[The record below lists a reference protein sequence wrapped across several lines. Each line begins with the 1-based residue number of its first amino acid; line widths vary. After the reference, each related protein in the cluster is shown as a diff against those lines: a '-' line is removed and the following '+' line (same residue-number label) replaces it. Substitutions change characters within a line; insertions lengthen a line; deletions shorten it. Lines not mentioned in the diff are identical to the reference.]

1 MAKISNFMNWPP
13 LLLASASPRRKALL
27 EGLGADIII
36 KPAGVDEENCGF
48 SDPRKIAEHLAEQ
61 KALFLG
67 KKWRVSFGSRLI
79 LAADTVVAY
88 RHHVLGKPADERDAR
103 RMIKIL
109 SGQWH
114 QVYTGLCLYDPVN
127 KIKLIGHEMTRV
139 KFRKLSLPEIKRY
152 AATGEPMDKAGAYG
166 IQGLGSLLVE
176 GIDGCY
182 FNVMGLPLVKL
193 NAMIHKMEILRC
205 KKSSPGRTAP

>member
-1 MAKISNFMNWPP
+1 MAQISNFIKWPP

-27 EGLGADIII
+27 EGLGADVIIR
-36 KPAGVDEENCGF
+36 PAEVDEEDCGL
-48 SDPRKIAEHLAEQ
+48 SDPQKIAEYLAEL
-61 KALFLG
+61 KALFRG
-67 KKWRVSFGSRLI
+67 NNRRASFGSRLI

-88 RHHVLGKPADERDAR
+88 RHHVMGKPVDEKDAR

-114 QVYTGLCLYDPVN
+114 QVYTGLCLYDPVSQ
-127 KIKLIGHEMTRV
+127 IKLTGHEMTRV
-139 KFRKLSLPEIKRY
+139 KFRQLSLPEIERY
-152 AATGEPMDKAGAYG
+152 VATGEPMDKAGAYG

-176 GIDGCY
+176 RIDGCY

-193 NAMIHKMEILRC
+193 NAMIQKMEILRC
-205 KKSSPGRTAP
+205 KK

>member
-1 MAKISNFMNWPP
+1 MAKISNIISWPP

-36 KPAGVDEENCGF
+36 KPAEVDEESCVL
-48 SDPRKIAEHLAEQ
+48 SDPQRIAEYLAEQ

-67 KKWRVSFGSRLI
+67 KKWRASGGSRLI
-79 LAADTVVAY
+79 LGADTVVAY
-88 RHHVLGKPADERDAR
+88 CHHILGKPADEKDAR

-127 KIKLIGHEMTRV
+127 KIKLTSHEMTRV
-139 KFRKLSLPEIKRY
+139 KFRRLLLSEIKNY

-176 GIDGCY
+176 RINGCY
-182 FNVMGLPLVKL
+182 FNVMGLPLARL
-193 NAMIHKMEILRC
+193 NTMIQRMEYLRC
-205 KKSSPGRTAP
+205 KKSSPGRKAR

>member
-36 KPAGVDEENCGF
+36 EPAEVDEENCGF
-48 SDPRKIAEHLAEQ
+48 SDPQKISEYLAEQ

-67 KKWRVSFGSRLI
+67 KKWRASFGSRLI

-88 RHHVLGKPADERDAR
+88 HHHVLGKPADEKDAL
-103 RMIKIL
+103 RMIKLL

-114 QVYTGLCLYDPVN
+114 QVYTGLCLYDPARE
-127 KIKLIGHEMTRV
+127 IKLTGHEMTRV

-152 AATGEPMDKAGAYG
+152 VATGEPMDKAGAYG

-176 GIDGCY
+176 RIDGCY

-193 NAMIHKMEILRC
+193 DNMIQRFTPKIYSNI
-205 KKSSPGRTAP
+205 K

>member
-1 MAKISNFMNWPP
+1 MAKISNFINWPP

-36 KPAGVDEENCGF
+36 KPAEVDEENCVL
-48 SDPRKIAEHLAEQ
+48 SDPQKISEYLAGQ
-61 KALFLG
+61 KARSLG
-67 KKWRVSFGSRLI
+67 KKWRASFGSRLI

-88 RHHVLGKPADERDAR
+88 RHHVLGKPVDEKDAR

-109 SGQWH
+109 SGRWH
-114 QVYTGLCLYDPVN
+114 QVYTGLCLYDPLSQ
-127 KIKLIGHEMTRV
+127 IELTGHEMTRV
-139 KFRKLSLPEIKRY
+139 KFRQLSLPEIKRY

-176 GIDGCY
+176 RIDGCY

-193 NAMIHKMEILRC
+193 NAMIQRMENLRC
-205 KKSSPGRTAP
+205 KKSSPGGTAR

>member
-1 MAKISNFMNWPP
+1 MNWPP

-36 KPAGVDEENCGF
+36 KPAEVDEGNCGF
-48 SDPRKIAEHLAEQ
+48 SDPQKIAEYLAEL
-61 KALFLG
+61 KARFLG
-67 KKWRVSFGSRLI
+67 KKRRTSSASRLI
-79 LAADTVVAY
+79 LGADTVVAY
-88 RHHVLGKPADERDAR
+88 RHHVLGKPVDEKDAR

-109 SGQWH
+109 SGRWH
-114 QVYTGLCLYDPVN
+114 QVYTGLCLYDPHSQ
-127 KIKLIGHEMTRV
+127 IELIGHEMTRV
-139 KFRKLSLPEIKRY
+139 KFRQLSLWEIKRY

-176 GIDGCY
+176 RIDGCY

-193 NAMIHKMEILRC
+193 NAMIQRMEILKC
-205 KKSSPGRTAP
+205 KKSSPGGTAR